1 MEEEEPLIA
10 RLPHKFTRNRKGY
23 AGLIATI
30 IMVLIILYFYFNVYQ
45 FTLNRNADLQDV
57 TSRSMQ
63 LDADQTTEQVII
75 SSANYS
81 AAADQ
86 VTVDSEIDNLG
97 PIPVQIVRLWVTD
110 LTTGTIGNVST
121 GFVLQSDS
129 SIIGSW
135 TVSLPGTLSGETQFA
150 MRIITGRG
158 NVISPTSTQH
168 QGLTGPQGPPGPP
181 GESGNV
187 TEITQTISKAMGDF
201 VPDYHSFQWAQ
212 ITPGSYRVGTWNY
225 GWQIDASH
233 AGMVAFRIDLIYYG
247 NVSLILSQSTNIL
260 ISNFPGSDFAS
271 EPEYPML
278 YISYYD
284 SGAGI
289 MRLYPG
295 NEVAIHPS
303 NGGTRVTLY
312 FATSSLVPNGGP
324 NGTPQG
330 FETEDIEPT
339 ATLTLTLYSMPPS
352 NYAQS
357 FLLFGIEAFQ
367 PPSITIS
374 PTSGNV
380 GRSVAVSG
388 SNFAA
393 SSLTTISYDGVTV
406 RTTTTNPSG
415 QIPSGTFTV
424 PASTIGTH
432 RIVATDT
439 SGNTAIASF
448 TVTPSITLS
457 RSSGPVGSV
466 VTVTGQGFAA
476 SSQITLRFAG
486 NVVATVP
493 STPQTDNLGSFSCSF
508 TIPSSSSGPPAREV
522 RATDAFNNFATSSFT
537 VT

>member
-1 MEEEEPLIA
+1 
-10 RLPHKFTRNRKGY
+10 
-23 AGLIATI
+23 
-30 IMVLIILYFYFNVYQ
+30 MVLIVLYLYFNVYQ

-63 LDADQTTEQVII
+63 LDADRNTEQVVI

-81 AAADQ
+81 AATDQ

-97 PIPVQIVRLWVTD
+97 PIPAQIVRLWVTD
-110 LTTGTIGNVST
+110 LTSGTVGNVST

-135 TVSLPGTLSGETQFA
+135 TVGLPGTLSGETQFA

-158 NVISPTSTQH
+158 NVVSPTSTEGS
-168 QGLTGPQGPPGPP
+168 QGLAGPRGPPGPP

-187 TEITQTISKAMGDF
+187 TQITQTISQAMGDF

-212 ITPGSYRVGTWNY
+212 ITQGSYRVGTWNY
-225 GWQIDASH
+225 GWQIDASQV
-233 AGMVAFRIDLIYYG
+233 GYMAFKIDLIYYG
-247 NVSLILSQSTNIL
+247 NVSLTLSQNTNIL
-260 ISNFPGSDFAS
+260 ISNFPGSDYAS

-330 FETEDIEPT
+330 FEIEDIEPT
-339 ATLTLTLYSMPPS
+339 ATLTLTLYTKPPS

-357 FLLFGIEAFQ
+357 FLLFGIEALQ
-367 PPSITIS
+367 PQSITIN
-374 PTSGNV
+374 PTTGNV
-380 GRSVAVSG
+380 GRSVIVSG

-415 QIPSGTFTV
+415 QIPSGVTFTV
-424 PASTIGTH
+424 PTSAVGTH
-432 RIVATDT
+432 TIVATDASGDTATT
-439 SGNTAIASF
+439 SYTI
-448 TVTPSITLS
+448 TPSITLS

-466 VTVTGQGFAA
+466 VSVTGQGFAA

-486 NVVATVP
+486 NVIATVP
-493 STPQTDNLGSFSCSF
+493 SVPQTDNLGSFSCTF
-508 TIPSSSSGPPAREV
+508 TIPSSSSGPPPKEV
-522 RATDAFNNFATSSFT
+522 RATDASNNFATSSFT
-537 VT
+537 VG